1 MFKRYISNSNKYII
15 RILSICGAAAFITAC
30 ASIGSPSGG
39 DYDLDPPKVVQV
51 TPNFNATNVKKGR
64 LEIIFDELVQLEK
77 PEEKIIITPP
87 QKNYPNIRAINNRV
101 VVDLKDTLLE
111 NTTYT
116 VDFTDAIVD
125 NNEKN
130 VLENF
135 AVSFSTGDIVDSLA
149 ISGKVL
155 TADNLEPVSAIYV
168 GIHSDM
174 SDTAFTKK
182 PFLRISRTNE
192 TGKFTI
198 KGIAPGKYKIFALN
212 DINRDYRY
220 NDPGEAIAFLDD
232 IIVPSSEPASRQDS
246 IFDIKHIFDTIKTV
260 NYTRFIP
267 DNIVL
272 RSFTSSF
279 KRQYLQKIDRPSSDV
294 MNIFFGAA
302 TQMPKIEPLDIP
314 AGINEWSALERTAG
328 NDTLK
333 FWITKPAIA
342 AMDTINL
349 RVSYFATDSL
359 NQLQPVTDT
368 LSFVNR
374 HRKQEEK
381 EKEKQEKEREKRKK
395 KDNPEEE
402 KIDFLTIQTDI
413 AQAFDVYKDINIEF
427 EKPIENLEKK
437 QLHLQQLVD
446 STYKNV
452 DFVLK
457 KDTLNPRKY
466 SIQHKW
472 KQGSQYKFEVDSAA
486 IYSYDGKW
494 NNKLESSFKVKTEDL
509 YGVIIFELQNA
520 PDSIPAFIEI
530 LDKSD
535 KVVRKEKVTYPKTT
549 IKNLNPGLY
558 YARLIIDTNGNGKWD
573 AGDYEKK
580 RQPEMVYYYNKSVD
594 LKAYWNMEELWTI
607 DELPLDKQKPLDI
620 TKNKPK
626 DQDKK
631 KKELERKEANDKRR
645 KDSQS
650 NRNNT
655 VDSNGRTIR
664 NDRTNTTNINNT
676 Y

>member
-1 MFKRYISNSNKYII
+1 MFRRYISDSNKYII
-15 RILSICGAAAFITAC
+15 RILSACGIAAFITAC

-51 TPNFNATNVKKGR
+51 TPNFNETNVKKGKV
-64 LEIIFDELVQLEK
+64 EIIFDELVQLEK

-101 VVDLKDTLLE
+101 LVDLKDTLQE

-116 VDFTDAIVD
+116 IDFTDAIVD

-135 AVSFSTGDIVDSLA
+135 AVSFSTGDVVDSLA

-168 GIHSDM
+168 GIHSDL

-192 TGKFTI
+192 LGRFTI
-198 KGIAPGKYKIFALN
+198 KGISPGKYKIYALN
-212 DINRDYRY
+212 DINRDYMY
-220 NDPGEAIAFLDD
+220 NDPGESIAFLSDL
-232 IIVPSSEPASRQDS
+232 IVPSSEAASRQDS

-260 NYTRFIP
+260 NYTRFLP

-272 RSFTSSF
+272 RSFTSTF
-279 KRQYLQKIDRPSSDV
+279 KRQYLQKVDRPSSNIL
-294 MNIFFGAA
+294 NIFFGSA

-314 AGINEWSALERTAG
+314 AGINEWSVLERTAG

-342 AMDTINL
+342 EMDTINL
-349 RVSYFATDSL
+349 KVSYFATDTL
-359 NQLQPVTDT
+359 NRLQPVTDT

-381 EKEKQEKEREKRKK
+381 EHEKQEKEREKRKK
-395 KDNPEEE
+395 KNEEE
-402 KIDFLTIQTDI
+402 KIEFLSIQTDI
-413 AQAFDVYKDINIEF
+413 AQAFDVYKDINVEF
-427 EKPIENLEKK
+427 ERPIADLEKK
-437 QLHLQQLVD
+437 QLRLQELVD
-446 STYKNV
+446 STYKDI

-466 SIQHKW
+466 SLQHKW
-472 KQGSQYKFEVDSAA
+472 KQGSQYKFAIDSAA

-494 NNKLESSFKVKTEDL
+494 NNKFDAGFKVKTEDQ
-509 YGVIIFELQNA
+509 YGIITFYLNNV

-535 KVVRKEKVTYPKTT
+535 KVVRKEKVKLPKTS
-549 IKNLNPGLY
+549 IINLNPGLY
-558 YARLIIDTNGNGKWD
+558 YARIIIDTNGNGKWD
-573 AGDYEKK
+573 AGDYEKNL
-580 RQPEMVYYYNKSVD
+580 QPEMVYYYDKSVD
-594 LKAYWNMEELWTI
+594 LKAYWEMEEDWDITQ
-607 DELPLDKQKPLDI
+607 LPLDKQKPLDI

-631 KKELERKEANDKRR
+631 KKDLERKEANEKRR
-645 KDSQS
+645 KNSQTNS
-650 NRNNT
+650 TNTTNSTNRYNNT
-655 VDSNGRTIR
+655 G
-664 NDRTNTTNINNT
+664 TTNINNT